1 MQKQHASQLENI
13 GCILGM
19 IAIFW
24 LFGANGRHEYSYYTG
39 LRFVTCGAA
48 ALIAIGRFNRIG
60 ADGIVILLGV
70 VAALYNPIATVH
82 LTKDIWWPIN
92 LATIPILGFT
102 MWKTKT
108 E

>member
-1 MQKQHASQLENI
+1 MQKQHASLLENI

-24 LFGANGRHEYSYYTG
+24 LFGASGRHEYSYYTG

-60 ADGIVILLGV
+60 ADGIVILLGA